1 MFLLLSP
8 IYALYLGITKTYRM
22 PYKNF
27 EEFNMQVPDEVT
39 DRYKNIIKDLGENT
53 ERDGLLKTPE
63 RAAKAMQFLTQGY
76 HQDPVEIL
84 KSAMFKE
91 SYNEMVI
98 VKDIELYSLCEHHM
112 LPFFGKA
119 HIAYIP
125 NGHIVGLSKLP
136 RVVDVF
142 ARRLQVQERLTEQ
155 ILDCINDTLKPQGVA
170 VVIEASH
177 MCMMMRGV
185 QKQNSVT
192 TTSGFRGQFEKNET
206 RNEFLKLI
214 GK

>member
-1 MFLLLSP
+1 M
-8 IYALYLGITKTYRM
+8 A
-22 PYKNF
+22 PYQNL
-27 EEFNMQVPDEVT
+27 EEYNINVTNEVKERFSKIIDE
-39 DRYKNIIKDLGENT
+39 IGEDVN
-53 ERDGLLKTPE
+53 RDGLLKTPE
-63 RAAKAMQFLTQGY
+63 RAAKAMLFLTQGY
-76 HQDPVEIL
+76 RQDAADIL

-91 SYNEMVI
+91 DYDDMVI
-98 VKDIELYSLCEHHM
+98 IKDIEVYSLCEHHM

-125 NGHIVGLSKLP
+125 NGYIVGLSKIP
-136 RVVDVF
+136 RIVDVF
-142 ARRLQVQERLTEQ
+142 ARRLQVQERLTHD
-155 ILDCINDTLKPQGVA
+155 ILECINDTLKPQGVA

-192 TTSGFRGQFEKNET
+192 TTSGFRGQFEKIET

-214 GK
+214 SSDLS

>member
-1 MFLLLSP
+1 M
-8 IYALYLGITKTYRM
+8 INE
-22 PYKNF
+22 NF
-27 EEFNMQVPDEVT
+27 NIETLPLTEELKANFTNVI
-39 DRYKNIIKDLGENT
+39 NLLGENT
-53 ERDGLLKTPE
+53 EREGLVKTPE
-63 RAAKAMQFLTQGY
+63 RAAKAMKFLTSGY
-76 HQDPVEIL
+76 SMNPKEIL
-84 KSAMFKE
+84 EGAMFKE
-91 SYNEMVI
+91 DYKEMVI
-98 VKDIELYSLCEHHM
+98 IKDIELYSLCEHHM

-125 NGHIVGLSKLP
+125 NGHIVGLSKIP

-155 ILDCINDTLKPQGVA
+155 ILDCINDTLKPRGVA

-185 QKQNSVT
+185 QKQNSTT
-192 TTSGFRGQFEKNET
+192 TTSGFRGAFKESNT

-214 GK
+214 ASSLS

>member
-1 MFLLLSP
+1 MINENFN
-8 IYALYLGITKTYRM
+8 IEALPLTEELKA
-22 PYKNF
+22 NF
-27 EEFNMQVPDEVT
+27 TNVI
-39 DRYKNIIKDLGENT
+39 NLLGENT
-53 ERDGLLKTPE
+53 EREGLVKTPE
-63 RAAKAMQFLTQGY
+63 RAAKAMRFLTSGY
-76 HQDPVEIL
+76 SMNPKEIL
-84 KSAMFKE
+84 EGAMFKE
-91 SYNEMVI
+91 DYKEMVI
-98 VKDIELYSLCEHHM
+98 IKDIELYSLCEHHM

-125 NGHIVGLSKLP
+125 NGHIVGLSKIP

-185 QKQNSVT
+185 QKQNSTT
-192 TTSGFRGQFEKNET
+192 TTSGFRGAFKESNT

-214 GK
+214 ASSLS